1 MPSKV
6 RPILENNIQYRV
18 PKKQIPRKDCVSSL
32 RNYYSAHEAAHF
44 RPHLI
49 RLTGECV
56 FSRRRVKPVFPP
68 SKKTP
73 EAVTGPPAPE

>member
-49 RLTGECV
+49 RLTGECI
-56 FSRRRVKPVFPP
+56 FSRRRVKPVFPRP
-68 SKKTP
+68 KD
-73 EAVTGPPAPE
+73 AGGRYRAPGA